1 MSSASCRADGFQ
13 LIVAGALLSI
23 ALNPVLF
30 GWVDPLEARLRVNP
44 LMIATPG
51 LASRATSPTCRA
63 DPDADGATPS
73 PLRLHAVLCG
83 YGQVGR
89 LVARALERRGFTYVV
104 ISQQRAEVEALR
116 ARGIAALLGE
126 ASNIEL
132 LERAHVEH
140 ARVVIVASSDPHLNH
155 LIVERAK
162 AINPSVDF
170 VVRTGSD
177 EETAQ
182 LRAISPKVQT
192 VLGQRELA
200 VQIAR
205 YSLRRF
211 GVNAAEAEAIAQGLR
226 GRPIAPGRA
235 AAVRVRMGSLQRT
248 TSRRRAPGAGPPVGR
263 WLTDGRGDG
272 ARGSAS
278 SGLKAVRRALLRSR
292 APRPRSRIAPR
303 RGTSRARQ
311 AMRMATAVTATMMV
325 EIALISGVTPNR
337 ICAVDVQR
345 QRAAPDPGVEADDD
359 EVVDAEREGD
369 HPAGDDAG
377 KMSGRVTCGR
387 RPTPTRR
394 GRATPPRGAGSG
406 RPPVPGR

>member
-1 MSSASCRADGFQ
+1 MASGRPGRPA
-13 LIVAGALLSI
+13 V
-23 ALNPVLF
+23 
-30 GWVDPLEARLRVNP
+30 
-44 LMIATPG
+44 ATP
-51 LASRATSPTCRA
+51 A
-63 DPDADGATPS
+63 DADGRDET

-116 ARGIAALLGE
+116 ARGVAALLGE
-126 ASNIEL
+126 ASNVEL

-162 AINPSVDF
+162 ALNPSVDF

-226 GRPIAPGRA
+226 GRPIAPVATPHDESTWAGLRR
-235 AAVRVRMGSLQRT
+235 RVRGL
-248 TSRRRAPGAGPPVGR
+248 VGR
-263 WLTDGRGDG
+263 PPEG
-272 ARGSAS
+272 
-278 SGLKAVRRALLRSR
+278 RSR
-292 APRPRSRIAPR
+292 ALTGDEGRSGGHQLAAASSSVERAVLIAEGPKAPGDEDGD
-303 RGTSRARQ
+303 RGDR
-311 AMRMATAVTATMMV
+311 
-325 EIALISGVTPNR
+325 
-337 ICAVDVQR
+337 
-345 QRAAPDPGVEADDD
+345 DDD
-359 EVVDAEREGD
+359 
-369 HPAGDDAG
+369 
-377 KMSGRVTCGR
+377 R
-387 RPTPTRR
+387 RHAR
-394 GRATPPRGAGSG
+394 
-406 RPPVPGR
+406 